1 MAVTRKS
8 LAAIVFTV
16 LVWASAFPGIRAG
29 LEGYSP
35 GELALLRYIFAS
47 LTLACCTFVWPLPL
61 PRTKDLPGFVALG
74 GLGIAIYHVALNYG
88 EQTVTAGAASFLI
101 ATSPI
106 FATLLAYW
114 FLNERLTGW
123 GWVGIAISMAGIG
136 LIAFGEAAGV
146 RIDPGAFLV
155 LTASLSGAGYVTLQK
170 LYLDRYSPFA
180 LTAYAVWTG
189 TLLMM
194 FFLPGVAQ
202 QLPEASWEATLS
214 VAYIGIFPGALAY
227 VTYAY
232 VLSQMPVAV
241 TTSFLYL
248 IPVTA
253 IPISWMWLGEV
264 PTVVSV
270 GGGLIALMGVIV
282 VQKVGKV
289 KEVESQLSPE
299 A

>member
-1 MAVTRKS
+1 MPITNKS
-8 LAAIVFTV
+8 IGAIIFTV
-16 LVWASAFPGIRAG
+16 IIWASAFPGIRAG

-35 GELALLRYIFAS
+35 GALALLRYLFAS
-47 LTLACCTFVWPLPL
+47 LTLASCTVLWPIRL
-61 PRTKDLPGFVALG
+61 PRRADLPGLVALG

-123 GWVGIAISMAGIG
+123 GWVGIGISMVGIG
-136 LIAFGEAAGV
+136 FIAYGEASDV
-146 RIDPGAFLV
+146 TFDPGAVLV
-155 LTASLSGAGYVTLQK
+155 LTASLSGAGYFTLQK
-170 LYLDRYSPFA
+170 FYLDRYSPFA
-180 LTAYAVWTG
+180 LTAYAVWAG
-189 TLLMM
+189 TLLMI
-194 FFLPGVAQ
+194 FFLPGLVEQ
-202 QLPEASWEATLS
+202 VPEASWNASLA
-214 VAYIGIFPGALAY
+214 VAYIGVFPGALAY

-241 TTSFLYL
+241 TTSFLYM

-253 IPISWMWLGEV
+253 IPISWIWLGEI
-264 PTVVSV
+264 PTLLSI
-270 GGGLIALMGVIV
+270 GGGLVALLGVIV

-289 KEVESQLSPE
+289 KQIGSRLNVDT
-299 A
+299 